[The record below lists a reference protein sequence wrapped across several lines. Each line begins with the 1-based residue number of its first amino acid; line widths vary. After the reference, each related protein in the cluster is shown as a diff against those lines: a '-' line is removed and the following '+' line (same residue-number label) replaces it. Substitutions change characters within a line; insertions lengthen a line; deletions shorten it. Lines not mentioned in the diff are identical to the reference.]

1 MEVNPH
7 DLLEIACK
15 SDLISYSPQPDWVG
29 LSLDRAPF
37 VVVRRARS
45 AEGFISVGVRG
56 EKRNER
62 FAAFL
67 PGDRIVKRVTPEQL
81 AYEQKW
87 KERPEKL
94 FTYVDEVSCMM
105 EKFSLN
111 WGPTG
116 SVGFELASDKET
128 VTETSDVDVII
139 RADSRLTNE
148 LSRQLMVELRK
159 FPVAVDVQVE
169 LLEGAFS
176 LSEYASVKDGEILL
190 RTMDG
195 PILKQ
200 IGALK
205 MES

>member
-7 DLLEIACK
+7 DLLEIACQ
-15 SDLISYSPQPDWVG
+15 SDLISFSPQPDWVG

-45 AEGFISVGVRG
+45 AEGLISVGVRG

-67 PGDRIVKRVTPEQL
+67 PSNRIVKRVTPEQL
-81 AYEQKW
+81 AFEKKW
-87 KERPEKL
+87 RERPESL
-94 FTYVDEVSCMM
+94 FTYVEEVSYLM

-128 VTETSDVDVII
+128 VTEASDVDVII
-139 RADSRLTNE
+139 RADSRLTKE
-148 LSRQLMVELRK
+148 LCQQLMVELRK
-159 FPVAVDVQVE
+159 VPVALDVQVE
-169 LLEGAFS
+169 ISEGAFS
-176 LSEYASVKDGEILL
+176 LSEYASTRDGKIIL

-200 IGALK
+200 IG
-205 MES
+205 E